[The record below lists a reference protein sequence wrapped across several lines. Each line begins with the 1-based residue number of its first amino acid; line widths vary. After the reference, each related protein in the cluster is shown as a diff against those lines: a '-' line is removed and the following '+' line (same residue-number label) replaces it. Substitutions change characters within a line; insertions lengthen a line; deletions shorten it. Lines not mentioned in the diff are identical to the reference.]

1 MHRQQQRK
9 GRRNL
14 VVCTWNVRTLVE
26 NSGDLRICRKRQVL
40 SEGDSNNYSTGV
52 DRKLDLVAGELKRYG
67 ISVAGIQ
74 ETKWFGT
81 DAWPAAEGFTFLHSG
96 RPLPDSNEDAVR
108 NEGVGIMLD
117 PKATVAWRNAGEVWE
132 AVSPR
137 LATARLK
144 WVARGQRR
152 HQGSRETSDIFVT
165 VVCAYAPTARA
176 PPGVKAQFC
185 LDLQDIL
192 DKTPQND
199 ILVVLGDFNA
209 RVGVQKPDD
218 DAWSGVIGKHGI
230 DEEPG
235 W

>member
-1 MHRQQQRK
+1 MRSSPDTDSGFTCLGFAFKEVIQLCTRNWQIFNFHASICKMRRQQQRK
-9 GRRNL
+9 GCRNL

-26 NSGDLRICRKRQVL
+26 NSGDLHICRKRQVL

-117 PKATVAWRNAGEVWE
+117 PKATVA
-132 AVSPR
+132 
-137 LATARLK
+137 
-144 WVARGQRR
+144 
-152 HQGSRETSDIFVT
+152 
-165 VVCAYAPTARA
+165 
-176 PPGVKAQFC
+176 
-185 LDLQDIL
+185 
-192 DKTPQND
+192 
-199 ILVVLGDFNA
+199 
-209 RVGVQKPDD
+209 
-218 DAWSGVIGKHGI
+218 
-230 DEEPG
+230 
-235 W
+235 